1 MKQLDGQKNTE
12 ISSYSGGFPSEGGG
26 SEGYAES
33 YYAGVDQQSNEK
45 VMLRY
50 LLTTLRKY
58 WILIVAIT
66 LLATTASLMYV
77 AQKPD
82 YFTSRA
88 RVQVNAENNVLPTGG
103 GGGSGAGP
111 IIISNAANDPTYF
124 GTQLQV
130 IEGSGLLMRVVK
142 TLDLENNP
150 AFRRPNG
157 GRSATAWQNIKKVV
171 GAGDEPSDKPG
182 TPVPSQTPPVL
193 DLAHDDPGSA
203 DQDRDRYAPF
213 VNAIK
218 QNLVVT
224 PVKDNRTFVRDTRLI
239 DISYTHGDP
248 VLAGKIVNAIAD
260 TYVLQNL
267 EQKVMTNAS
276 AGDFLQK
283 RVAELQAAIRS
294 GEERLVNYSRDHMI
308 VSPDASQN
316 TVVKRLG
323 DLSGQL
329 GQAENDRIN
338 AQTSYQAAY
347 QNSMRNAI
355 AEGADPQ
362 VVGLEGQL
370 TTLKQRL
377 AQLKTEY
384 TDEWWEVVQVR
395 KQIDNVEAQLVS
407 LRRRASDIQ
416 LARLKEKLDEASD
429 REQRL
434 RSIFA
439 QQREEVI
446 KQNEA
451 SINYKI
457 IQQEVDTNKTLLASL
472 LQRSREN
479 DVILNDTPNNVLVS
493 ERATTPG
500 SPAGPERSR
509 TILIAFLTSLV
520 GASAL
525 ALFLGWLD
533 DSIHYAEDLEGTLGL
548 PVLAAIPAVAGSIG
562 SRLSVQ
568 KLLPGRV
575 RRPRNERYDLDQFER
590 PEIAESYIQM
600 RTHLML
606 SQAGGPPKKILVAS
620 GGEREGKTVT
630 ALNLA
635 RGLMAANKK
644 VLLIDADLRC
654 PRIDSI
660 KDLPNKTGLT
670 TLLAADTLQ
679 DEQIEKAIQ
688 IDALTGLHILTAGE
702 HSVNPTNL
710 LGSDQMVWL
719 LARLAR
725 KYDHIIID
733 SPPALYFADS
743 TIISTIVDSVI
754 VVVRDGLTS
763 SESLF
768 KVQRLFQS
776 VGARIVGIVI
786 NAVPLH
792 KHIYSRYSYYY
803 HAEDQFPDDNSLQ
816 PLNLG

>member
-1 MKQLDGQKNTE
+1 MKQLDGQKNTD
-12 ISSYSGGFPSEGGG
+12 ITPFSGGYPAEGN
-26 SEGYAES
+26 EVYAES
-33 YYAGVDQQSNEK
+33 YYGGVDRQSNEK

-50 LLTTLRKY
+50 FLTTLRKY
-58 WILIVAIT
+58 WITIATIT
-66 LLATTASLMYV
+66 LVATTGALLYV

-103 GGGSGAGP
+103 GGSSGP

-130 IEGSGLLMRVVK
+130 IEGSSLLLRVVRS
-142 TLDLENNP
+142 LDLENNST
-150 AFRRPNG
+150 FRRPNG
-157 GRSATAWQNIKKVV
+157 GKRATAWQNIKRVV
-171 GAGDEPSDKPG
+171 GVGDEPVEKAGEPAA
-182 TPVPSQTPPVL
+182 SQTPPVL
-193 DLAHDDPGSA
+193 DLAHDDPKA
-203 DQDRDRYAPF
+203 TDLDRDKYAPL

-239 DISYTHGDP
+239 EISYTHGDP
-248 VLAGKIVNAIAD
+248 ILAGKIVNAIAD

-294 GEERLVNYSRDHMI
+294 GEERLVNYSRDNLI

-347 QNSMRNAI
+347 QNAMRTAI
-355 AEGADPQ
+355 AEGGDPQ
-362 VVGLEGQL
+362 VVSFEAQL
-370 TTLKQRL
+370 NTLKQRL

-395 KQIDNVEAQLVS
+395 KQIDNLEGQLVG

-416 LARLKEKLDEASD
+416 LARLKEKLDEASS

-457 IQQEVDTNKTLLASL
+457 IQQEVDTNKTLLAGL

-509 TILIAFLTSLV
+509 TVLVAFLTSLV
-520 GASAL
+520 GACGL

-533 DSIHYAEDLEGTLGL
+533 DSIHYAEDLENSLGL
-548 PVLAAIPAVAGSIG
+548 PILAAIPAAPGSIT
-562 SRLSVQ
+562 SRLSFR
-568 KLLPGRV
+568 KLLPGSV
-575 RRPRNERYDLDQFER
+575 RQPRNERYDLALFER
-590 PEIAESYIQM
+590 PELAESYIQM

-635 RGLMAANKK
+635 RGLMDSNKK

-654 PRIDSI
+654 PRIDAI

-670 TLLAADTLQ
+670 TLLASDTLQ
-679 DEQIEKAIQ
+679 DEMIDAAIQ
-688 IDALTGLHILTAGE
+688 VDPTTGLHILTAGG

-710 LGSDQMVWL
+710 LASDQMVWL
-719 LARLAR
+719 LTRLSR
-725 KYDHIIID
+725 RYDHIVID

-776 VGARIVGIVI
+776 VGARIVGVVI

-792 KHIYSRYSYYY
+792 KHIYSRYRYYY
-803 HAEDQFPDDNSLQ
+803 HAEDQFPDENSLQ
-816 PLNLG
+816 SLNLG

>member
-12 ISSYSGGFPSEGGG
+12 ISSYSNGYPTAAGEV
-26 SEGYAES
+26 YAES
-33 YYAGVDQQSNEK
+33 YYGGADQQGNEK
-45 VMLRY
+45 LMLRY
-50 LLTTLRKY
+50 LLTTLRKH
-58 WILIVAIT
+58 WILIAAIT
-66 LLATTASLMYV
+66 LLATAGSLAYV

-103 GGGSGAGP
+103 GNGGSGP

-130 IEGSGLLMRVVK
+130 LEGPGLLMRVVRS
-142 TLDLENNP
+142 LDLENNP
-150 AFRRPNG
+150 EFRHPYA
-157 GRSATAWQNIKKVV
+157 GRSSTAWQNIKRVV
-171 GAGDEPSDKPG
+171 GVGEEPGQKASA
-182 TPVPSQTPPVL
+182 PVVNQKPPVL
-193 DLAHDDPGSA
+193 DLAHDDPA
-203 DQDRDRYAPF
+203 AHEVDRDKYAPF

-218 QNLVVT
+218 QNLVVM

-239 DISYTHGDP
+239 EISYTHGDP
-248 VLAGKIVNAIAD
+248 ALAAKIVNAIAD

-294 GEERLVNYSRDHMI
+294 GEERLVNYSRDNLI
-308 VSPDASQN
+308 VSADESQN

-323 DLSGQL
+323 DLNGQL

-347 QNSMRNAI
+347 QNSMRTAI
-355 AEGADPQ
+355 AEGGDSQ
-362 VVGLEGQL
+362 VMSLEGQL

-395 KQIDNVEAQLVS
+395 KQIENVETQLVS

-416 LARLKEKLDEASD
+416 LARLKERLDEATD

-434 RSIFA
+434 RSIFS

-457 IQQEVDTNKTLLASL
+457 IQQEVDTNKTLLSSL

-520 GASAL
+520 GACGL

-533 DSIHYAEDLEGTLGL
+533 DSIHFAEDLEDSLGI
-548 PVLAAIPAVAGSIG
+548 PVLAAIPAAPGG
-562 SRLSVQ
+562 LTSRLSVR
-568 KLLPGRV
+568 KLLPGHV
-575 RRPRNERYDLDQFER
+575 RRPRNERYDMALFDR

-635 RGLMAANKK
+635 RGLMDTNKK

-654 PRIDSI
+654 PRIDAI
-660 KDLPNKTGLT
+660 KDLPNKNGLT
-670 TLLAADTLQ
+670 SLLAADTLQ
-679 DEQIEKAIQ
+679 DELIDAAIQ
-688 IDALTGLHILTAGE
+688 VDSSTGLHILTAGG

-719 LARLAR
+719 LARLSR
-725 KYDHIIID
+725 RYDHIVID

-763 SESLF
+763 TESLF

-792 KHIYSRYSYYY
+792 KHIYSRYRYYY
-803 HAEDQFPDDNSLQ
+803 HPDEQFPDENGLQ
-816 PLNLG
+816 HLNLG